1 MKYLVISDTHGFL
14 NNAINIIEKLK
25 PDFVLHLG
33 DMLADCEDLEA
44 IFPRQKFIFVKGNND
59 YWARNSLFP
68 DERVF
73 VIENKNFFVCHGHK
87 YHVKS
92 GTELLRKKAKEIN
105 ADIVLYGHTHVKKL
119 EYDGDTIIMN
129 PGSVKSYGLITID
142 NDKIN
147 AEIKDYE

>member
-1 MKYLVISDTHGFL
+1 MGLSDYFP
-14 NNAINIIEKLK
+14 IWDKLTK
-25 PDFVLHLG
+25 QQQEQVAAVSDLH
-33 DMLADCEDLEA
+33 
-44 IFPRQKFIFVKGNND
+44 
-59 YWARNSLFP
+59 
-68 DERVF
+68 
-73 VIENKNFFVCHGHK
+73 
-87 YHVKS
+87 HVKS